1 MMKKIKRNTK
11 EYKDSGPDLY
21 EIYFNNYS
29 YIDKGRN
36 NMIYFLAKTTHSKD
50 STGGDLISNK
60 ERLMVLIKDRID
72 SDQRK
77 RF

>member
-1 MMKKIKRNTK
+1 MIKIKLNDEKYK
-11 EYKDSGPDLY
+11 ENGPDLY
-21 EIYFNNYS
+21 EIYFKNYS
-29 YIDKGRN
+29 HIGRN
-36 NMIYFLAKTTHSKD
+36 SMIYFLAKTTHSKD
-50 STGGDLISNK
+50 SMVGDLISNK

>member
-1 MMKKIKRNTK
+1 MIKIKLNTK
-11 EYKDSGPDLY
+11 KYEENGPDLY
-21 EIYFNNYS
+21 EIYFKKYS
-29 YIDKGRN
+29 YIDNRN

-50 STGGDLISNK
+50 SIVGDLISNK

-72 SDQRK
+72 SNQRK